1 MCTLCV
7 NNVQEKSVTVSNGV
21 KNNIL
26 LDNYFL
32 YWLFSAKYCACFV
45 HIDMV

>member
-7 NNVQEKSVTVSNGV
+7 NNVQEKSVMVCDNV

-26 LDNYFL
+26 LDNYF
-32 YWLFSAKYCACFV
+32 
-45 HIDMV
+45 